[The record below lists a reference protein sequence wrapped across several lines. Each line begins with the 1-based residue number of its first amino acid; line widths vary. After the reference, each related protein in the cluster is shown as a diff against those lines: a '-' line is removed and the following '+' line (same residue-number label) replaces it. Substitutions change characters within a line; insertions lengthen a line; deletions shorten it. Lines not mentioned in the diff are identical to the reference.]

1 MPKRASS
8 HDERKGR
15 SFTIILRLAPVRRNG
30 SSSARIF
37 AKLQT
42 DMDTGSAWRWGGR
55 ACYVGAPEGSAMR
68 FGPSHKRPVLLG
80 ALALIAI
87 ASGSC
92 DSHKGQEARVDPNLF
107 PTDYKSKI
115 FAFLQ
120 KYLTDRSSFSGASI
134 SPPMLK
140 PFGTE
145 DRYVVCVRLSGN
157 KPGER
162 MAIFYGGQLN
172 QFVDAGDV
180 CKGAA
185 YEPFPEL
192 ERR

>member
-1 MPKRASS
+1 
-8 HDERKGR
+8 
-15 SFTIILRLAPVRRNG
+15 
-30 SSSARIF
+30 
-37 AKLQT
+37 
-42 DMDTGSAWRWGGR
+42 
-55 ACYVGAPEGSAMR
+55 MR
-68 FGPSHKRPVLLG
+68 FGPSHRRPVLLG

-92 DSHKGQEARVDPNLF
+92 DSHKPEPKVDPNLF
-107 PTDYKSKI
+107 PTDYKPKI
-115 FAFLQ
+115 VAFLQ

-145 DRYVVCVRLSGN
+145 NRYVVCIRLSGN
-157 KPGER
+157 KPGEK

-192 ERR
+192 DHR